1 MAEQSESEFPSS
13 FSSLNLAN
21 LGEQLNQA
29 KLRRSAET
37 PAYIREQNKSKSA
50 ELVNSL
56 KKLLE
61 NANPTIAEALKVVEA
76 ILLLADGALCMDY
89 SGRLKQLHG
98 KCEMTIT
105 QKGPCF
111 CMISCILP
119 DGTKAQLDVIPGKDS
134 IELDGVG
141 KMYKI
146 SSGKFDIGTISDE
159 NIKEAVNE
167 LTKLYDTKKGSC
179 EKYYFKTYLVVLPNG
194 KTFTVVD
201 NMVHLKQS
209 W

>member
-1 MAEQSESEFPSS
+1 LGQNPWLIESF
-13 FSSLNLAN
+13 FKDIGVGDGRDRAIRD
-21 LGEQLNQA
+21 QLDA
-29 KLRRSAET
+29 
-37 PAYIREQNKSKSA
+37 
-50 ELVNSL
+50 L

-61 NANPTIAEALKVVEA
+61 NANPTIAEALKVVDA

-98 KCEMTIT
+98 KCEVTIT

-119 DGTKAQLDVIPGKDS
+119 DGTKAQYDVRPEKDS

-159 NIKEAVNE
+159 NIKEAVMSLKRLQYRTENSE
-167 LTKLYDTKKGSC
+167 
-179 EKYYFKTYLVVLPNG
+179 EYYFKTYLVEFPNG
-194 KTFTVVD
+194 KKFTVVD